1 MSEHIPAFKVS
12 IEDKDLTAIV
22 SPRLINLTLTLCRG
36 DESDQLDIALD
47 DSDGKLALPPRGAQI
62 ALALGWQASGLVDM
76 GKFTVD
82 EVEHSGAPD
91 TITLRARSANLID
104 TFKQQQEHSFHKTTL
119 GAIIEAIAFRN
130 ELASGVSARL
140 RDTAVEHIDQTHESD
155 AAFLRRLGR
164 KYDAVATV
172 KNDTLLFIPINQS
185 RTASGKALPVIPI
198 TRALGDGHRYHSA
211 ESDAYTGVRAFW
223 HDERYARRRSVV
235 AGVPGNSKRL
245 RTTFANE
252 TDARAAAVAEW
263 QRILRGLATFEMSL
277 ALGNPAVFPQS
288 PVTVKGFKPEIDA
301 TEWLSVKVT
310 HSLGGNGFTTR
321 VEFETKTEAVEAER
335 EEEKDPDEGIT
346 GVVAKWKDVAAKKK
360 KAGQE
365 QAGAEGTL
373 KTLEHLYHSKHAA
386 KRAALHAWKRIEEV
400 RDIIRENSEGPRKPK
415 ENEANNG
422 DKIA

>member
-1 MSEHIPAFKVS
+1 MSTHTPAFKVS
-12 IEDKDLTAIV
+12 IEERDITAIV

-47 DSDGKLALPPRGAQI
+47 DSDGKLSLPPRGAQI
-62 ALALGWQASGLVDM
+62 ALALGWQSSGLVDM

-91 TITLRARSANLID
+91 TVTLRARSANLID
-104 TFKQQQEHSFHKTTL
+104 TFKQPQERSFHKTTL
-119 GAIIEAIAFRN
+119 GAIIEAIAFEH
-130 ELASGVSARL
+130 ELVSGVSARL
-140 RDTAVEHIDQTHESD
+140 RDTAIEHIDQTHESD
-155 AAFLRRLGR
+155 AAFLRRLGK

-198 TRALGDGHRYHSA
+198 TRALGDGHRYHIA
-211 ESDAYTGVRAFW
+211 ESDSYSGVRAFW

-235 AGVPGNSKRL
+235 AGIAGNSKHL
-245 RTTFANE
+245 RTVFANE
-252 TDARAAAVAEW
+252 TDARTAAVAEW
-263 QRILRGLATFEMSL
+263 QRLLRGLATFEMSL

-288 PVTVKGFKPEIDA
+288 PVTVKGLKPEIDA

-335 EEEKDPDEGIT
+335 EEEKDPDEGVT

-360 KAGQE
+360 KTGQE
-365 QAGAEGTL
+365 MAGTKAKL
-373 KTLEHLYHSKHAA
+373 KTLEHLYKSKQSA
-386 KRAALHAWKRIEEV
+386 KRAVKHAWQRIKEV
-400 RDIIRENSEGPRKPK
+400 REIIRENKDEPWKPGK
-415 ENEANNG
+415 N
-422 DKIA
+422 DDDV

>member
-1 MSEHIPAFKVS
+1 MSDHIPAFKVS
-12 IEDKDLTAIV
+12 IEERDITAII

-36 DESDQLDIALD
+36 DESDQLDISLD

-62 ALALGWQASGLVDM
+62 ALALGWQSSGLVDM

-91 TITLRARSANLID
+91 TVTLRARSANLID
-104 TFKQQQEHSFHKTTL
+104 TFKQPQERSFHKTTL
-119 GAIIEAIAFRN
+119 GAIIEAIAFEH
-130 ELASGVSARL
+130 ELVSGVSARL
-140 RDTAVEHIDQTHESD
+140 RDTAIEHIDQTHESD
-155 AAFLRRLGR
+155 AAFLRRLGK

-185 RTASGKALPVIPI
+185 RTASGKALPVIAI
-198 TRALGDGHRYHSA
+198 TRALGDGHRYHIA
-211 ESDAYTGVRAFW
+211 ESDSYSGVRAFW

-235 AGVPGNSKRL
+235 AGVAGNSKRL
-245 RTTFANE
+245 RTMFANE
-252 TDARAAAVAEW
+252 TDARTAAVAEW
-263 QRILRGLATFEMSL
+263 QRLLRGLATFEMSL

-288 PVTVKGFKPEIDA
+288 PVTVTGFKPEIDA

-365 QAGAEGTL
+365 QAGTTSKV
-373 KTLEHLYHSKHAA
+373 KTLQHTYKSKQAA
-386 KRAALHAWKRIEEV
+386 RRAALHAWKHIEEV
-400 RDIIRENSEGPRKPK
+400 RDIIRENSEKP
-415 ENEANNG
+415 
-422 DKIA
+422 ITS